1 MTARKPKPAPARQ
14 QIPPGPSS
22 LDAALQFPIGSV
34 VHLKS
39 GGSAM
44 TVEGHADG
52 QVRVVWSRYDD
63 FADRAFD
70 PRLLVLCTARRP
82 YHDET
87 PF

>member
-1 MTARKPKPAPARQ
+1 MTTRKPRPAPSAQKASRP
-14 QIPPGPSS
+14 IAGPF
-22 LDAALQFPIGSV
+22 DFPIGAV

-39 GGSAM
+39 GGTAM
-44 TVEGHADG
+44 TVTGEGEG
-52 QVRVVWSRYDD
+52 GVQVVWSRYDD
-63 FADRAFD
+63 FQERAFD